1 MELMIDFET
10 LGTDEDAVVVS
21 IGACFFNL
29 ETGLLGNT
37 FYMAF
42 EIEDQIKKGRVISP
56 STLKWWMGQS
66 DGAKKVFH
74 EQAKPTEQVLQ
85 TFVTWVSSVATIS
98 KVKPWGNGSTF
109 DISIIEHLFRQYN
122 VKAPWL
128 YYNVMDLRTFK
139 RFVANNSKVE
149 KLGTNHNA
157 VDDAISQAKYVLQYV
172 QNRKEVTNAGGQDSQ
187 TV

>member
-10 LGTDEDAVVVS
+10 LGTDEDAVVIS
-21 IGACFFNL
+21 LGACFFDIENG
-29 ETGLLGNT
+29 TLGST

-66 DGAKKVFH
+66 NAAKKVFH
-74 EQAKPTEQVLQ
+74 EQAKPTQQVLQ
-85 TFVTWVSSVATIS
+85 TFATWVGSVASVS

-109 DISIIEHLFRQYN
+109 DISIIEHMFRQFQ

-139 RFVANNSKVE
+139 RFVANNVKVE

-157 VDDAISQAKYVLQYV
+157 VDDAISQAKFVLAHI
-172 QNRKEVTNAGGQDSQ
+172 RKGPTNVSGQE
-187 TV
+187 TPAV